1 MGFKVKLTKEEAEEK
16 FRQYE
21 ELFSIVR
28 TLDEITMDDIRAG
41 NPPGGSNNPCPCF
54 DFWNKREHCENCA
67 ALRAYEEKGQA
78 TKIEFQD
85 GEAYYVIAQYV
96 EIDGKCTILECLSK
110 MENDALVDEN
120 GREKLLNS
128 LFHFENILYTDAL
141 TGVFNRRYYEDKVKT
156 LQGVTYG
163 VAVMDIDDFKLYN
176 DQFGHNVGDLVLR
189 TVAKKIKN
197 CLGKSDRLIRFG
209 GDEFLL
215 LTDNAKPDT
224 LAVTMQTIQENL
236 NEIEIPNYPKLKI
249 SVSIGGVTSREEET
263 IESAVER
270 ADKLMYYAK
279 NTKNSIITED
289 SLSFDEKGF
298 PAVSYHDVTRNKVLV
313 VDDSEMNRMILSEML
328 QDDFEILEAT
338 DGKEAMGILK
348 EYRTGISLVLL
359 DIEMPVMDGFQVLT
373 EMTENHWIEDIP
385 VIMISADATD
395 SHISRAYA
403 MGASDYIVR
412 PFDSKVVSRRVMT
425 TIKSYSKQRRLMSI
439 VTEQIHKKE
448 RDQRMMAVILSH
460 IVEFHNGE
468 SRLHTLHI
476 NVLTE
481 MILKKLISKTDQ
493 YDLTLEEIQ
502 QIVTGSS
509 LHDIGKIAIPSQIL
523 NKPGKLTAEE
533 FNTMKTHTV
542 VGEEMLRNIYRYK
555 DEPLVKI
562 SREITRWHHERY
574 DGKGY
579 PDGLKGEEIPI
590 SAQVVSIADV
600 YDALVSERV
609 YKPARPQEEALTM
622 IQNGECGQFNPILV
636 ECLLELKD
644 AIKKKYDETIED
656 DYIV

>member
-1 MGFKVKLTKEEAEEK
+1 
-16 FRQYE
+16 
-21 ELFSIVR
+21 
-28 TLDEITMDDIRAG
+28 
-41 NPPGGSNNPCPCF
+41 
-54 DFWNKREHCENCA
+54 
-67 ALRAYEEKGQA
+67 
-78 TKIEFQD
+78 
-85 GEAYYVIAQYV
+85 
-96 EIDGKCTILECLSK
+96 
-110 MENDALVDEN
+110 
-120 GREKLLNS
+120 
-128 LFHFENILYTDAL
+128 
-141 TGVFNRRYYEDKVKT
+141 
-156 LQGVTYG
+156 
-163 VAVMDIDDFKLYN
+163 
-176 DQFGHNVGDLVLR
+176 
-189 TVAKKIKN
+189 
-197 CLGKSDRLIRFG
+197 
-209 GDEFLL
+209 
-215 LTDNAKPDT
+215 
-224 LAVTMQTIQENL
+224 
-236 NEIEIPNYPKLKI
+236 
-249 SVSIGGVTSREEET
+249 
-263 IESAVER
+263 
-270 ADKLMYYAK
+270 
-279 NTKNSIITED
+279 
-289 SLSFDEKGF
+289 
-298 PAVSYHDVTRNKVLV
+298 
-313 VDDSEMNRMILSEML
+313 
-328 QDDFEILEAT
+328 
-338 DGKEAMGILK
+338 
-348 EYRTGISLVLL
+348 
-359 DIEMPVMDGFQVLT
+359 
-373 EMTENHWIEDIP
+373 
-385 VIMISADATD
+385 
-395 SHISRAYA
+395 

-542 VGEEMLRNIYRYK
+542 LGEEMLRNIYRYK